1 MRPGLGTPPSRNAS
15 LSPMAQANM
24 PRANRADAGHPDAA
38 SREGSMIGKPAVAGV
53 VAVLVACAGALGAAR
68 AQTFV
73 EQNAEFRMQL
83 DFVVPDPALRKFL
96 PAGWEP
102 NIATQGPA
110 KDCNLRLIFLD
121 RVDITGADG
130 APIGSSRLVY
140 LAVPLKQAGSSNAG
154 QMIIAG
160 LTSDPKDAPGP
171 FGNYELAT
179 TVNMDRSLKAT
190 GKDALMEENWE
201 FVAGSGERLEV
212 HLKYERGPA
221 RKGGSEVKFFSPTN
235 PSSYQIF
242 KVEQGID
249 IMRNATVPIRDRV
262 KEFSYK
268 AAGGRLGPLFDG
280 TERVVSIDSFHW
292 YNRGVYQP

>member
-1 MRPGLGTPPSRNAS
+1 MVA
-15 LSPMAQANM
+15 
-24 PRANRADAGHPDAA
+24 
-38 SREGSMIGKPAVAGV
+38 KPAVAGIA
-53 VAVLVACAGALGAAR
+53 VALIACAGALSAAR
-68 AQTFV
+68 AETFV

-83 DFVVPDPALRKFL
+83 DFVVPDAALRKFL

-110 KDCNLRLIFLD
+110 KDCNVRLIFID
-121 RVDITGADG
+121 RIDVTGADG
-130 APIGSSRLVY
+130 APVGSSRLVY
-140 LAVPLKQAGSSNAG
+140 LAAPVKQSGSSNAG

-179 TVNMDRSLKAT
+179 TVNVDRSLKAT

-201 FVAGSGERLEV
+201 FVAANGERLEIHV
-212 HLKYERGPA
+212 KYERAPA
-221 RKGGSEVKFFSPTN
+221 RKGGAEVKFFSPTN

-268 AAGGRLGPLFDG
+268 ASGGRLGPLFDG
-280 TERVVSIDSFHW
+280 TEKVVSIDSFHW

>member
-1 MRPGLGTPPSRNAS
+1 ML
-15 LSPMAQANM
+15 
-24 PRANRADAGHPDAA
+24 
-38 SREGSMIGKPAVAGV
+38 GKPAFAGIAVA
-53 VAVLVACAGALGAAR
+53 LVACAGPIGQAR
-68 AQTFV
+68 AETFV

-83 DFVVPDPALRKFL
+83 DFVVPDAALRKLL
-96 PAGWEP
+96 PTGWES
-102 NIATQGPA
+102 NVATQGPA
-110 KDCNLRLIFLD
+110 KDCNLRMIFID

-130 APIGSSRLVY
+130 APVGSSRLVY
-140 LAVPLKQAGSSNAG
+140 LAAPVKQSDGNNAG

-179 TVNMDRSLKAT
+179 TVRAERSLNAT

-201 FVAGSGERLEV
+201 FATASGERMEV
-212 HLKYERGPA
+212 HLKYERAPA
-221 RKGGSEVKFFSPTN
+221 RKGSSEVKFFQPTN
-235 PSSYQIF
+235 PSSHLIF

-262 KEFSYK
+262 KDFSYK
-268 AAGGRLGPLFDG
+268 ASGGRLGPLFDG